1 MVYLG
6 YQLYVTDGD
15 DGKEDKVAA
24 NNEVLLEKGKINL
37 MTVLKHHIDVEET
50 EVPPSYGATAGED
63 GGESEKSKSG
73 VNKMVMKTVEPVFL
87 KYCTNNE
94 ALDTQPYLDKTE
106 LNVVFNKEFGI
117 KKSAIELNELF
128 KEFDT
133 DGDGQISLPE
143 FCSGI
148 EKLVRGEDVSEDEV
162 ENPMSEALKTL
173 AIGTL
178 LVLFFSDPLVDV
190 IDELGDITGIP
201 DFYLA
206 FLLAPMVTN
215 GSELIA
221 SYRFAQKKTKSSIT
235 NAMQQLYGRCGWV
248 VGKVNNIRSL
258 PISHFWLNRR
268 LFLVD

>member
-1 MVYLG
+1 MAPGERRVSVLSRSTASSSMKSTASDFSRLRPYAWVGFYTCCFFFVVYLG

-133 DGDGQISLPE
+133 DFSQSPMTANKNQEFTRGLSHKKFTHAVNDNIKTSGSLQKKVTFGDGA
-143 FCSGI
+143 
-148 EKLVRGEDVSEDEV
+148 
-162 ENPMSEALKTL
+162 MSNLH
-173 AIGTL
+173 
-178 LVLFFSDPLVDV
+178 S
-190 IDELGDITGIP
+190 
-201 DFYLA
+201 
-206 FLLAPMVTN
+206 FLLFHSACNKP
-215 GSELIA
+215 SCPLCSKA
-221 SYRFAQKKTKSSIT
+221 RWSKHCCF
-235 NAMQQLYGRCGWV
+235 
-248 VGKVNNIRSL
+248 
-258 PISHFWLNRR
+258 P
-268 LFLVD
+268 